1 MTGMKDRIF
10 IHQRFCGPP
19 DSGNGGYVCGLVA
32 QHLEGVAEVR
42 LHKPP
47 PLERPLDVEV
57 THDSRVLLKDG
68 ETIIAQGKHS
78 ILSLDL
84 PSPPS
89 FDQAREASKYY
100 VSEKDHFFPT
110 CFVCGPARSI
120 KDGLRIFPALLP
132 NKTMV
137 ASAWVPDETLDDET
151 SHVRREFVWASLD
164 CPGAFAVLG
173 SAIRPIVLGS
183 LTADII
189 KCPAIGQRCIAI
201 GWEIGAQ
208 GRKRSAGTALF
219 SDTGEILAK
228 AQAVWIE
235 I

>member
-1 MTGMKDRIF
+1 MKDRIF
-10 IHQRFCGPP
+10 ISQRFCGPP

-32 QHLEGVAEVR
+32 QHLQGIAEVR

-47 PLERPLDVEV
+47 PLNKSLDIEI
-57 THDSRVLLKDG
+57 TDDKRVLLKDG
-68 ETIIAQGKHS
+68 ETIIAQGKPS
-78 ILSLDL
+78 SLSLDL

-89 FDQAREASKYY
+89 FHQAREASTHY

-110 CFVCGPARSI
+110 CFVCGPAR
-120 KDGLRIFPALLP
+120 KTRDGLRIFPGLLP
-132 NKTMV
+132 DKTMV
-137 ASAWVPDETLDDET
+137 ASAWVPDETLADEA
-151 SHVRREFVWASLD
+151 SHVKLEFVWASLD

-173 SAIRPIVLGS
+173 SSIRPIVLGS

-189 KCPAIGQRCIAI
+189 RRPVISQRCVVI

-219 SDTGEILAK
+219 SDTGEVLAK
-228 AQAVWIE
+228 AHAVWIE